1 MSRIHIA
8 ASETY
13 DVMIERGLLH
23 RVGEEFA
30 KLMKPCK
37 AVIVSEEKIFTLYGA
52 ALKDSLQRSGFEV
65 VSFLH
70 EGGEE
75 AKSLAVFGALQS
87 FLCENHFSRSDAI
100 FALGGGVTGDLAG
113 FAAATYQRGIAFV
126 QVPTTLLAA
135 VDSSVGGKTAVNLP
149 EAKNQ
154 VGCFYQP
161 KAVFCDVDTL
171 QTLSEAEYRCGCA
184 EVIKYGVLGDA
195 SFFDMLEKRPIQEQE
210 EQVIA
215 HCVAMKRDIVQED
228 EFDTGKRR
236 LLNLGHTIGHAVEK
250 CSDYGITHGDAVAI
264 GMATVMQAAARRGI
278 CTEED
283 CARLVSVLQKY
294 GLPTT
299 CDYPAQALFEACMA
313 DKKISDGKMHL
324 VVPETIGQCSIISME
339 MNELR
344 DWLN

>member
-8 ASETY
+8 ASENY
-13 DVMIERGLLH
+13 DVIIERGLL
-23 RVGEEFA
+23 RRIGEESA
-30 KLMKPCK
+30 QLMKPCK
-37 AVIVSEEKIFTLYGA
+37 AVIVSEEKIFALYGDA
-52 ALKDSLQRSGFEV
+52 VQQSLEQAGFEV
-65 VSFLH
+65 FRFFH
-70 EGGEE
+70 AGGEDS
-75 AKSLAVFGALQS
+75 KSLAVFSELQS
-87 FLCENHFSRSDAI
+87 FLCAHHFSRSDAV

-126 QVPTTLLAA
+126 QIPTTLLAA

-161 KAVFCDVDTL
+161 KAVFCDMDTL
-171 QTLSEAEYRCGCA
+171 QTLSEEEYRCGCA

-195 SFFDMLEKRPIQEQE
+195 AFFDTLAKTPIRQQE

-215 HCVAMKRDIVQED
+215 HCVEMKRDIVQED

-250 CSDYGITHGDAVAI
+250 CSHYGITHGDAVAI
-264 GMATVMQAAARRGI
+264 GMAKVMQGAAKRGM
-278 CTEED
+278 CSEED
-283 CARLVSVLQKY
+283 CARVIDVLQQY
-294 GLPTT
+294 GLPTA
-299 CDYPAQALFEACMA
+299 CDYPAEALFEAGMA
-313 DKKISDGKMHL
+313 DKKIGGGKMHL
-324 VVPETIGQCSIISME
+324 VVPRAIGDCTILSME
-339 MNELR
+339 LHDLR

>member
-1 MSRIHIA
+1 MKRIRIA
-8 ASETY
+8 ASESY
-13 DVMIERGLLH
+13 DVIIERGLLP
-23 RVGEEFA
+23 RVGEESA
-30 KLMKPCK
+30 KLMKPGR
-37 AVIVSEEKIFTLYGA
+37 AVIVSEEKIFALYGA
-52 ALKDSLQRSGFEV
+52 AVQQSLERSGFEV
-65 VSFLH
+65 FRFFH
-70 EGGEE
+70 DGGEE
-75 AKSLAVFGALQS
+75 SKSLAVFAALQS
-87 FLCENHFSRSDAI
+87 FLCAHHFSRSDAV

-126 QVPTTLLAA
+126 QIPTTLLAS

-195 SFFDMLEKRPIQEQE
+195 AFFDTLAKTPIRAQE

-250 CSDYGITHGDAVAI
+250 CSSFAITHGDAVAI
-264 GMATVMQAAARRGI
+264 GMAMVMQGAAKRGI
-278 CTEED
+278 CAEAD
-283 CARLVSVLQKY
+283 CVRVVEILKQY
-294 GLPTT
+294 GLPTA
-299 CDYPAQALFEACMA
+299 CDYPADALFAASMA
-313 DKKISDGKMHL
+313 DKKIGGGKMHL
-324 VVPETIGQCSIISME
+324 VVPHAIGDCTTLSME
-339 MNELR
+339 LDTLR

>member
-8 ASETY
+8 ASESY
-13 DVMIERGLLH
+13 DVIIERGLLP
-23 RVGEEFA
+23 RIGAECA

-37 AVIVSEEKIFTLYGA
+37 AVIVSEKKIFSLYGNMVQQ
-52 ALKDSLQRSGFEV
+52 SLEQAGFEV
-65 VSFLH
+65 FCFFH
-70 EGGEE
+70 DGGEE
-75 AKSLAVFGALQS
+75 SKSLAVFSTLQS
-87 FLCENHFSRSDAI
+87 FLCAHHFSRSDAV

-126 QVPTTLLAA
+126 QIPTTLLAA

-161 KAVFCDVDTL
+161 KAVFCDMDTL
-171 QTLSEAEYRCGCA
+171 QTLNEAEYRCGCA

-195 SFFDMLEKRPIQEQE
+195 AFFDTLENTPVRRQE

-236 LLNLGHTIGHAVEK
+236 LLNLGHTVGHAVEK
-250 CSDYGITHGDAVAI
+250 CSSYGITHGDAVAI
-264 GMATVMQAAARRGI
+264 GMVMVMDAAVKRSI
-278 CTEED
+278 CPKED
-283 CARLVSVLQKY
+283 YVRLAKVLQMY

-299 CDYPAQALFEACMA
+299 CDYPADALFEATMA
-313 DKKISDGKMHL
+313 DKKMAGGKMHL
-324 VVPETIGQCSIISME
+324 VVPRKIGDCAILSMPLD
-339 MNELR
+339 ELR